1 MKEQPSVPADRT
13 TVLGPGLP
21 ELFDLDP
28 AGPVWQHEDLAGL
41 LRHQLASELEPAL
54 NPLHDAAGKLLA
66 IDRSI
71 RTFGDLLTAP
81 KPPPGLLRL
90 AKRFFKIRRHGG
102 SGSAVP
108 PEVDKLLY
116 AAAVVA
122 ARLRCSEKIS
132 ELPDDVFAGNVHWAI
147 EQAWA
152 TDELR
157 GMMREWLAAHGA
169 PK

>member
-1 MKEQPSVPADRT
+1 MKEQPSIPADQT
-13 TVLGPGLP
+13 SVLGPGLP
-21 ELFDLDP
+21 DLFDLDP
-28 AGPVWQHEDLAGL
+28 AGPVWRHEDLSGL
-41 LRHQLASELEPAL
+41 LQHQLASELEPAL
-54 NPLHDAAGKLLA
+54 APLHDSAGKLLA

-71 RTFGDLLTAP
+71 RTFGDLLTATN
-81 KPPPGLLRL
+81 PPVGLLRL

-122 ARLRCSEKIS
+122 ARSRCNQKIS
-132 ELPDDVFAGNVHWAI
+132 ELPDDVFAGNVCWAI
-147 EQAWA
+147 EQPWA

-157 GMMREWLAAHGA
+157 KMMREWLAAHGV